1 MGKTSK
7 IRYEYEDGS
16 KYIGEYYE
24 MEEGDYISLV
34 RY

>member
-24 MEEGDYISLV
+24 MRLILSKN
-34 RY
+34 RN